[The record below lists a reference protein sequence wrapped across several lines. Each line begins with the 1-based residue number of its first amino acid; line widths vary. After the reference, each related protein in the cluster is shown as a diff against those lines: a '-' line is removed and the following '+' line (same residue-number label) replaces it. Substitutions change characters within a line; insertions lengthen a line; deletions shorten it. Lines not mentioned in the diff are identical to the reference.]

1 MKHFVL
7 IGVFA
12 VLLLLGVCALV
23 RQWRTAKKSGCPAD
37 VPCTGAGDLPDI
49 TAKEE
54 VYTPPPP
61 PAELPI
67 EPSNWNKLNKFRME
81 PDPEERAIRS
91 ALGDALRGG
100 PPSVGEC
107 HTAVEVA
114 EAARNGGVVLFYATG
129 CGPCN
134 AFKPVYAAAA
144 ARAPLPFYA
153 VDGMAVPEVVQRYNL
168 AGFPTVYKFSGGKIV
183 AQYSGDRTEGDLL
196 MWASDR

>member
-1 MKHFVL
+1 MKQFIL

-23 RQWRTAKKSGCPAD
+23 RQWRSAKKSGCPAD
-37 VPCTGAGDLPDI
+37 VPCTGADELPDI
-49 TAKEE
+49 TAQEE
-54 VYTPPPP
+54 QEYAPPPP

-67 EPSNWNKLNKFRME
+67 EPSNWHKFNKFRMA
-81 PDPEERAIRS
+81 PDPVAQGIRNVL
-91 ALGDALRGG
+91 AGG
-100 PPSVGEC
+100 PPGVGEC
-107 HTAVEVA
+107 RTAVEVA
-114 EAARNGGVVLFYATG
+114 EAARNGGVMLFYATG

-144 ARAPLPFYA
+144 ERAPVPFYA
-153 VDGMAVPEVVQRYNL
+153 VDGMAVPEVIQRYSL

-183 AQYSGDRTEGDLL
+183 GQYSGDRTEGDLL